1 MREIRIEKVT
11 LNMGCGDNKD
21 KIEKAAKLLE
31 MLTERKPVITNSKRR
46 STFGVPKGKPI
57 GVMLTLR
64 GKKAEDFLRKA
75 FYAVD
80 NKLKSS
86 QFDNEGNFSL
96 GVKEYIDIQGVKY
109 SHQVGMMG
117 LDVAV
122 ALDRPGFSIK
132 KRKIQKRK
140 IPKNHRINKE
150 EAMVWVKNKF
160 GVGIVE

>member
-132 KRKIQKRK
+132 KKEDTEK
-140 IPKNHRINKE
+140 KNTK
-150 EAMVWVKNKF
+150 KS
-160 GVGIVE
+160 